1 MAIKSIGSGVNRRRQ
16 NYAPWWARNIQSVNI
31 FLGLILIMVMAG
43 YTYVSGMAYVV
54 IKATKHWLINL
65 MRDGQIWTEP
75 KQLGLTW
82 HHVFDWHHVLIT
94 NEWHN
99 PIFPYIVFLG
109 VATVLYMW
117 WRVWSSYRTYN
128 GNEKGA
134 EYFTN
139 PKQLKKEYQLI
150 PDRNK
155 EFPGYGGIPL
165 VHYNNPL
172 GQLIQSS
179 SYGTHF
185 SKIKKEL
192 VNLGN
197 YLPGGVY
204 GIDQTTVNNII
215 YGITRSGKGETI
227 MLPLIDILSRAAKK
241 CSMFVNDPKG
251 EMFQLSTK
259 ILEKRG
265 YKVYVL
271 NLQNTTKSMSYNPL
285 QIIIDYA
292 KKGYYDEAQ
301 QEANRLSTAIYSNDN
316 EKDPFW
322 SNSSINLLN
331 AMIYSQLDL
340 AERHQSWD
348 KVTMYNIYKQL
359 TEMGGQEIPDP
370 NVKGK
375 TISKLSYYFDLMA
388 KAPKSE
394 FRDMALQAFQ
404 QSRFAGSETQGSIYA
419 SMMAGIKIYQERKVA
434 QLTSMNS
441 LDFRDAAFP
450 RRIEIQFPKQMALQ
464 TCVVVWKNDKG
475 NVIEKRAQKIDR
487 QGYLNYPLKNKLTDK
502 YSLEIDFNHKL
513 TAKSLK
519 KYKYIYRGK
528 VLKRY
533 AVKSRTRFNRVA
545 GKISLDKSKST
556 IFGEEFNQTI
566 NFKYSE
572 QPIAVFFVTPPHNP
586 SYNQL
591 VSFAM
596 DQSFN
601 QMYNMALGT
610 AIGRK
615 CYTRVHYIIDEGGN
629 LPKIQDLATKFSIG
643 LGSELLFDFVLQNKG
658 QLRINYTKEEA
669 ETIIS
674 NCGNT
679 LYILSKDLETA
690 KEISD
695 DVGNTTVNVVTHSMT
710 PGISVARDNM
720 SNSFEGVK
728 VITPEELLRLKVG
741 EMVVIR
747 STARTNQK
755 GQIIRANPIFDT
767 GKTRMPARWQILN
780 RTFDGNATINDIKID
795 TPHEKLDLD
804 QVSYN
809 YVDDKFNDQNELDQ
823 MIDLV
828 VSGHDDGHGDV
839 EETATDEEKEAMAA
853 MEAEAQLQKQ
863 KQNNPEKK
871 EKYLSNVDEVIG
883 IEETL

>member
-1 MAIKSIGSGVNRRRQ
+1 MGVYQLFICGGGFGAHIK
-16 NYAPWWARNIQSVNI
+16 
-31 FLGLILIMVMAG
+31 LIME
-43 YTYVSGMAYVV
+43 
-54 IKATKHWLINL
+54 TKK
-65 MRDGQIWTEP
+65 E
-75 KQLGLTW
+75 
-82 HHVFDWHHVLIT
+82 
-94 NEWHN
+94 
-99 PIFPYIVFLG
+99 
-109 VATVLYMW
+109 
-117 WRVWSSYRTYN
+117 
-128 GNEKGA
+128 
-134 EYFTN
+134 EYFTD

-150 PDRNK
+150 PDRIK
-155 EFPGYGGIPL
+155 DFPGYGGIPL
-165 VHYNNPL
+165 GHYNNSL
-172 GQLIQSS
+172 GKLIQSS
-179 SYGTHF
+179 SYSLLF
-185 SKIKKEL
+185 KRLKRKL

-197 YLPGGVY
+197 HLPGGTY
-204 GIDQTTVNNII
+204 GIDQTTVNNMI

-251 EMFQLSTK
+251 EMFQLSAK
-259 ILEKRG
+259 ILQKRG

-292 KKGYYDEAQ
+292 RKGYYDEAQ

-340 AERHQSWD
+340 AERHQSWK

-359 TEMGGQEIPDP
+359 TEMGGQEMPDP

-388 KAPKSE
+388 QAPKSE
-394 FRDMALQAFQ
+394 FREMALQAFQ
-404 QSRFAGSETQGSIYA
+404 QSRFTGSETQGSIYA

-450 RRIEIQFPKQMALQ
+450 RRIEIQFPKQVALQ
-464 TCVVVWKNDKG
+464 TCVVTWKDDNN

-487 QGYLNYPLKNKLTDK
+487 QGYLNYPLKSKLTDR
-502 YSLEIDFNHKL
+502 YNLEIDFNHEL
-513 TAKSLK
+513 TTESLK
-519 KYKYIYRGK
+519 KYKYIYKGK
-528 VLKRY
+528 LLKKY
-533 AVKSRTRFNRVA
+533 VAKSRTRFNRIA
-545 GKISLDKSKST
+545 GKVILDSLNST
-556 IFGEEFNQTI
+556 IFDEEFNQII

-572 QPIAVFFVTPPHNP
+572 QPVAVFFVTPSHNP

-591 VSFAM
+591 VSFAV

-610 AIGRK
+610 ASGRK

-643 LGSELLFDFVLQNKG
+643 LGSELLFDYVLQNKG
-658 QLRINYTKEEA
+658 QLRINYSKEEA

-720 SNSFEGVK
+720 SNTFEGVK
-728 VITPEELLRLKVG
+728 VIQPEELLRLKVG

-747 STARTNQK
+747 STVRTNQK

-767 GKTRMPARWQILN
+767 GRTSMPARWQILN
-780 RTFDGNATINDIKID
+780 QTFDGNAIINDIKVD
-795 TPHEKLDLD
+795 TPHEKLDLA

-809 YVDDKFNDQNELDQ
+809 YVDDKFNDKNEVDQ
-823 MIDLV
+823 MLDLV
-828 VSGHDDGHGDV
+828 FPNQKEEQGDY
-839 EETATDEEKEAMAA
+839 EEPFNEEEYKALVAINKEV
-853 MEAEAQLQKQ
+853 KQ
-863 KQNNPEKK
+863 RQQSENT
-871 EKYLSNVDEVIG
+871 VD
-883 IEETL
+883 TLLDIASE